1 VERWKGG
8 KVKLNLKICLFVPI
22 FVLSIGQAFALKPDE
37 PVYYAAPARLNG
49 ISPEMNTPGFWISRH
64 PYPDSLILQPFQI
77 DNLNRHINKQGTV
90 TKIWQHSSRMNGS
103 TVKTQINHL
112 LSTLFELGKYTSDG
126 TETSQAL
133 RDSIRANAA
142 ANKVPGSIKVRFAFP
157 ISVARQRFAPTFAN
171 LNKVLLDTEFDE
183 GQNSGENT
191 GSPLVLYHDSA
202 DGLWAFGA
210 CATSTGWFLKSEL
223 SIVSQKDWL
232 GYQNASRKVVCTEA
246 RADLW
251 LDEKATQFHTFCRM
265 GSVFPYQGE
274 TKEYYRIRIPVSDS
288 LGIGYIAKTEA
299 NDGFLAYT
307 PRNIYRQAFKL
318 LNMPYGWGD
327 TGSDFDCSSLLKS
340 LFATFGINL
349 PRNGLFQ
356 VKAARNYHEFNDR
369 ESEESRQQTLISK
382 AVPGLTLLRLNG
394 HIMLYLGSNNGR
406 AYALHD
412 TWGVKKPGQSGKDET
427 FVINKTVVSDLYL
440 SRFTERG
447 SLLKRLTHYG
457 ILR

>member
-1 VERWKGG
+1 MERWNSG
-8 KVKLNLKICLFVPI
+8 KVKLNLKICLFVSI
-22 FVLSIGQAFALKPDE
+22 LVLSTGQAFALKPDE
-37 PVYYAAPARLNG
+37 PVYYAAPARLDG
-49 ISPEMNTPGFWISRH
+49 IGPEMNTPGFWISRH

-90 TKIWQHSSRMNGS
+90 TKIWQHSSRMNGH
-103 TVKTQINHL
+103 TVKKQINEL
-112 LSTLFELGKYTSDG
+112 LSTLFERGKFTTDG
-126 TETSQAL
+126 IKTPQSL

-142 ANKVPGSIKVRFAFP
+142 VNQVPGSVSVRFAFP

-171 LNKVLLDTEFDE
+171 LNKERLDTEFDE

-232 GYQNASRKVVCTEA
+232 DYQNANRKVVCTEA

-251 LDEKATQFHTFCRM
+251 LDEKATRFHNFCRM
-265 GSVFPYQGE
+265 GSVFPYLGE
-274 TKEYYRIRIPVSDS
+274 TKDYYRIRIPVSDS
-288 LGIGYIAKTEA
+288 LAIGYIAKTEA
-299 NDGFLAYT
+299 SDGFLAYT
-307 PRNIYRQAFKL
+307 PRNVYRQAFKL

-356 VKAARNYHEFNDR
+356 AKAARNHYEFSER
-369 ESEESRQQTLISK
+369 GSEENKQQTLINK
-382 AVPGLTLLRLNG
+382 AVPGITLLRLNG
-394 HIMLYLGSNNGR
+394 HIMLYLGFLN
-406 AYALHD
+406 AKVYALHD
-412 TWGVKKPGQSGKDET
+412 VWGTKKPGQSGEDDT
-427 FVINKTVVSDLYL
+427 FVINRTVVSDLYL
-440 SRFTERG
+440 SRDTERG